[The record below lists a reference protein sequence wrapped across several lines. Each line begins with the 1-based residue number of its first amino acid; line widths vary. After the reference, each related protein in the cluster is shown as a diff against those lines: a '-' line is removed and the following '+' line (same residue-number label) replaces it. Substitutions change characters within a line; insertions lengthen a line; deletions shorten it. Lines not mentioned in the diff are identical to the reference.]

1 MPRRS
6 SPRHDNLR
14 RTLAQDAARFM
25 AEHGIQDFLTA
36 KRKAAARHGNV
47 DAAALPSNAEIE
59 AALGEY
65 QRLFGAVDH
74 DAQLNRQRSR
84 ALEAM
89 RKLSVFHPRLVGAV
103 LNGTAT
109 AHTDIQIHVFADNPE
124 SVSMALMDRG
134 IEHEVTERRHRYG
147 NEPPRPH
154 PGVRFA
160 LGTQRVDVTVFP
172 LDGIRQAPASPVD
185 GRPMRRAD
193 IAELQTLL
201 VG

>member
-36 KRKAAARHGNV
+36 KRKAAARYGNV
-47 DAAALPSNAEIE
+47 EAAALPSNTEIE

-65 QRLFGAVDH
+65 QRLFGALDH
-74 DAQLNRQRSR
+74 GEQLQRQRGQ

-89 RKLSVFHPRLVGAV
+89 RRLSVFQPRLVGPV

-109 AHTDIQIHVFADNPE
+109 AHADIQLHVFADSPE
-124 SVSMALMDRG
+124 SVSMMLMDRG
-134 IEHEVTERRHRYG
+134 IEYEVTERRHRYG
-147 NEPPRPH
+147 HEPPRAH

-160 LGTQRVDVTVFP
+160 LGTQWVDVTVFP

-193 IAELQTLL
+193 IAELQALL
-201 VG
+201 DG